1 MWQLKINRK
10 LSLQQ
15 EMVQK
20 AVALGLGA
28 DPLTNEVSE
37 EQLIAKYISGV
48 GNLHTAMIN
57 VPFLLDNY
65 VINEM
70 FNEVFPFG
78 EVTPDV
84 HFQKLVTRLG
94 LIRLM
99 LAAQCNDSKRL
110 PPPEQM
116 AKTIQVFCRLYQ
128 HDSNFANTV
137 NNALKISGWNNLN
150 KIFKFIRV

>member
-1 MWQLKINRK
+1 MTDANGDNVW
-10 LSLQQ
+10 
-15 EMVQK
+15 EVT
-20 AVALGLGA
+20 VPLGLGA

-37 EQLIAKYISGV
+37 EQLIEKYISGV
-48 GNLHTAMIN
+48 GNLHKAMIN

-78 EVTPDV
+78 AVTPDE

-99 LAAQCNDSKRL
+99 LAAQCNDSKKP

-116 AKTIQVFCRLYQ
+116 AKTVQVFCRLYQ
-128 HDSNFANTV
+128 HDTNFASTV
-137 NNALKISGWNNLN
+137 NNALRTTGWNNLER
-150 KIFKFIRV
+150 IFKFIRV